1 MRKISILL
9 SVALVLSA
17 CSGVD
22 VTSDDGTGGGSA
34 APTGMIVDGRIT
46 DEALADIVTSPQ
58 EVDTERLDA
67 LAADLLS
74 RPVEEQQAVLADLA
88 LRGELTAGAISGLV
102 KEAGGAEGMTAA
114 LQRAFLPVQE
124 MVAAAAQ
131 PASSGFRTAAAPTDT
146 GGMATIGL
154 FMGYMALGTTSSV
167 MVSGTDRMEV
177 DEVVSEK
184 FGEGGTIDA
193 SLNAVALDLRYSGT
207 EKDGMQVEFH
217 ARSEIQVC
225 PAENGLLDIAALI
238 EVTVSKNGKRQKA
251 VVDAKARI
259 QVGDDAEIVSQDG
272 ETHVQW
278 AANDGSSE
286 QSIDVT
292 LGTGSKPKYTFN
304 GASLNITED
313 FARSSIVTGGV
324 IGQMVM
330 MFIVNAAE
338 KGWKSG
344 RCVQLNL
351 SPSAGPSGLEPG
363 DTVTVQAQP
372 RSKIDRSPTGG
383 TVTAI
388 LSGGEKS
395 IDPTSTPLQADAEFT
410 YTASDEKD
418 KSGTVDFESKSK
430 RGIGKASITFDTN
443 SVRYSASYSGGGISI
458 SGEVANLSQPFDLD
472 ATFTGG
478 DAVFSF
484 SPNGEKGGSFAIN
497 GGGSGASVT
506 GGGTYTV
513 TDNDDGTKTLLA
525 TGNAC
530 VDVSSL
536 CSDVVH
542 PITLTPIK

>member
-1 MRKISILL
+1 MRTRSLIVSF
-9 SVALVLSA
+9 VLVLTS

-22 VTSDDGTGGGSA
+22 VDSGSSAGGSV
-34 APTGMIVDGRIT
+34 APTGMIVDGKVT
-46 DEALADIVTSPQ
+46 DEAMASIVTSPQ
-58 EVDTERLDA
+58 EVDTEQLDA
-67 LAADLLS
+67 LAAELWS
-74 RPVEEQQAVLADLA
+74 SPPEEQQAVLADLA
-88 LRGELTAGAISGLV
+88 LRSELTAGAISGLV
-102 KEAGGAEGMTAA
+102 QEAGGPDGMTAA
-114 LQRAFLPVQE
+114 LQRAFVPVGD
-124 MVAAAAQ
+124 MVGQAV
-131 PASSGFRTAAAPTDT
+131 PPPSSGLRTSAAPPET
-146 GGMATIGL
+146 GGMATVGL
-154 FMGYMALGTTSSV
+154 FMGYMALGATSSV

-184 FGEGGTIDA
+184 FGDGGTIDA

-207 EKDGMQVEFH
+207 EKDGMQIEFH

-225 PAENGLLDIAALI
+225 PAENGLLDISALI

-251 VVDAKARI
+251 VVDSKVRI
-259 QVGDDAEIVSQDG
+259 QVGDDAEIASKDG
-272 ETHVQW
+272 ETRVQW

-292 LGTGSKPKYTFN
+292 YGTGSKPPYTFN
-304 GASLNITED
+304 GASLNVTEG
-313 FARSSIVTGGV
+313 FVRSSVVTGNL

-344 RCVQLNL
+344 RCVQLNV
-351 SPSAGPSGLEPG
+351 SPSAGPSGLAPG
-363 DTVTVQAQP
+363 ATVTVSAQP
-372 RSKIDRSPTGG
+372 RSKIDRAPTGG
-383 TVTAI
+383 TVTAV

-395 IDPTSTPLQADAEFT
+395 IDPSSTPLQADAEFT

-418 KSGTVDFESKSK
+418 KSGTVDFEAKSK
-430 RGIGKASITFDTN
+430 RGIGKASVTFDTN

-458 SGEVANLSQPFDLD
+458 SGLVANLSAPFDLD

-484 SPNGEKGGSFAIN
+484 TPNDEQGGSFAIN
-497 GGGSGASVT
+497 GGGSGATVT

-530 VDVSSL
+530 VDVSSI